1 MFEEIQEKMQRV
13 LDTLQTDLSS
23 IRTSQATPALVEN
36 ILVEAYGGAGKLRV
50 KELAAVTIEGHD
62 TILIRPWDQK
72 VATKIVQAIEEA
84 NIGLTPVINDGFIRM
99 VIPPLSLERRQE
111 YIRLMRRKLEAARVM
126 IRRVRAEE
134 RVSIREQKEKGEL
147 SDDESFSREEMLQKL
162 TDEFIEKIDSL
173 GKNKE
178 TELGTV

>member
-13 LDTLQTDLSS
+13 LNALQTDLSS

-36 ILVEAYGGAGKLRV
+36 ILVEAYEGAGKLRV

-62 TILIRPWDQK
+62 TILIRPWDQG
-72 VATKIVQAIEEA
+72 VTTKIVQAIEEA
-84 NIGLTPVINDGFIRM
+84 NIGLTPAINGGFIRM

-126 IRRVRAEE
+126 VRQVRAEE
-134 RVSIREQKEKGEL
+134 RVNIREQKEKGEL
-147 SDDESFSREEMLQKL
+147 SEDESFSREEMLQKL

-178 TELGTV
+178 IELGTV